1 MMFETSSL
9 YNDNSLA
16 KMIGHAH
23 QGIKWCFSSMKNMKC
38 HSKKDSAQQIDAYI
52 ILLSSFLGSLADI
65 CNKFSFASCQTFN
78 IVFHLCQPL
87 KITFMRSIFSE
98 ISYYSN

>member
-65 CNKFSFASCQTFN
+65 CNKFSFASCQTLN
-78 IVFHLCQPL
+78 IVYDNIQPF
-87 KITFMRSIFSE
+87 KIAFMFAILSGTSCDGH
-98 ISYYSN
+98 

>member
-65 CNKFSFASCQTFN
+65 CNKFSFASCQTLN
-78 IVFHLCQPL
+78 IA
-87 KITFMRSIFSE
+87 
-98 ISYYSN
+98 YSNIQLFEITLMFAIDSVTS